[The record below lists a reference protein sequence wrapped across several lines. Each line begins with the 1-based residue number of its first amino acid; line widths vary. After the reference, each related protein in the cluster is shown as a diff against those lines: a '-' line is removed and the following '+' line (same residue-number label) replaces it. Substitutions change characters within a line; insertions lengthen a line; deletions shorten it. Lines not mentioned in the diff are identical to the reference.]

1 MAAENKIRIITRKSP
16 LALAQTQEILD
27 SFPDLPHKII
37 AVETLGDRN
46 KQIPLSSEGVPD
58 DFFTREL
65 DDAVLRGRAD
75 VAVHSAKDLPA
86 IIRPGLEVIALTK
99 AGDSSDSLV
108 SSDGRPLKKLKI
120 GARVGACS
128 ESRKSQL
135 LGIRPD
141 LKVVSVR
148 GAIEERLFLVESG
161 RIDALIVATCALKRL
176 GLASKITEILRFETH
191 PLQGMLAV
199 TAKKSRAD
207 MKVFFSKIDARR
219 TWGKV
224 YIIGA
229 GPDGRDLLTVKAK
242 NILKQADIIFYDDL
256 IDNTLL
262 GEYRCRKIYV
272 GKRKGRHSS
281 PQSRINEMLFAAAQ
295 KKQIVAR
302 LKGGDPFIFG
312 RGGEELLYL
321 RERHIDVEVV
331 PGITAAQ
338 SAAASAL
345 VPLTMRGLSD
355 KLSFLSGHNADGAR
369 AVAQKKQ
376 SETLVFYMAA
386 SRIKEVKN
394 SLIKQGLDAD
404 TPVALVY
411 KAGFAD
417 EKVTMTSIKG
427 MAATEQKSPLTV
439 IVGKT
444 AGLCAPRNKVLFT
457 GLDPYNCFVPGR
469 LVHYPLIEIRPV
481 SFDVNIKNYDG
492 IVFTSRSAVRVF
504 CLRYSI
510 SKKHKIIS
518 IGPQTSGELKNC
530 GYKVDYE
537 SEFPDSDVLA
547 GAWNDSA
554 IKKLKLQK
562 VLYPCSDLSDNGIHN
577 LPAVEAK
584 VVYKTVAKKQPRLNL
599 KMFSGVVFS
608 SSSTVA
614 AFIKIYKTIPKHL
627 VLFVYGRHTAAR
639 LAERGYVKNVQTVSP
654 EQN

>member
-1 MAAENKIRIITRKSP
+1 MAVENKIRIITRKSP
-16 LALAQTQEILD
+16 LALAQTREILD
-27 SFPDLPHKII
+27 SFPGIPHKII
-37 AVETLGDRN
+37 VVETLGDRN
-46 KQIPLSSEGVPD
+46 KQIPLSSEEVPG

-86 IIRPGLEVIALTK
+86 PLKAGLEVIALTK

-108 SSDGRPLKKLKI
+108 SGDNLPLKKLKI
-120 GARVGACS
+120 GARVGASS

-148 GAIEERLFLVESG
+148 GVIEERLFLVESG
-161 RIDALIVATCALKRL
+161 RIDALVVATCALKRL
-176 GLASKITEILRFETH
+176 GLASRITEILRFQTH

-199 TAKKSRAD
+199 TAKNSRAD

-219 TWGKV
+219 SWGKV
-224 YIIGA
+224 YIVGA
-229 GPDGRDLLTVKAK
+229 GSGGRNLLTVRAK
-242 NILKQADIIFYDDL
+242 NILERADIIFYDDL
-256 IDNTLL
+256 IDENLL
-262 GEYRCRKIYV
+262 DDYHCRKTYI

-312 RGGEELLYL
+312 RGGEEYLYL
-321 RERHIDVEVV
+321 RERHIDVEIV

-338 SAAASAL
+338 GAAASAG
-345 VPLTMRGLSD
+345 VPLTMRGISRQLC
-355 KLSFLSGHNADGAR
+355 FLSGHYAENILPRPREKDA
-369 AVAQKKQ
+369 
-376 SETLVFYMAA
+376 ETIVFYMAA
-386 SRIKEVKN
+386 SKITEVKN
-394 SLIKQGLDAD
+394 SLLKRGFDAD
-404 TPVALVY
+404 TPAILVR
-411 KAGFAD
+411 KAGFSD
-417 EKVTMTSIKG
+417 EKVTATDIQN
-427 MAATEQKSPLTV
+427 MAAARQKSPLAV

-444 AGLCAPRNKVLFT
+444 AGLYAPRNKVLFT

-469 LVHYPLIEIRPV
+469 LIHYPLIEIRPI
-481 SFDVNIKNYDG
+481 SFDADIKNYDG
-492 IVFTSRSAVRVF
+492 IVFTSRSAVRIF
-504 CLRYSI
+504 CLRHSI

-518 IGPQTSGELKNC
+518 IGPQTSGELKNY

-547 GAWNDSA
+547 GSWNALA

-562 VLYPCSDLSDNGIHN
+562 VLYPCSNLSDNEMHY

-584 VVYKTVAKKQPRLNL
+584 VVYKTVAQKQPRLNL

-608 SSSTVA
+608 SSSTVE

-627 VLFVYGRHTAAR
+627 VLFVYGRHTAAK
-639 LAERGYVKNVQTVSP
+639 LAERGYEKNVQTVSP